1 MPVTHPDL
9 VNHDKSHDGPPDD
22 DGSSAIT
29 LQRNQ
34 CLRISGVAD
43 ILDISISSVRRLIRD
58 GQLESIRIGSSVRVP
73 EVSLERLLNAGRR
86 RSRRKSKK

>member
-1 MPVTHPDL
+1 MTARQ
-9 VNHDKSHDGPPDD
+9 DD